1 MTRRLTSKPF
11 VIALLLLLAA
21 SLAANL
27 LLYRKADGALFD
39 EGDRPLIERTVT
51 LFTRGGAN
59 RTQIEAESFPVVMR
73 LPDRTCVE
81 LRRHD
86 GRGYRR
92 ACYDGRNRLVEESEG
107 VVG

>member
-1 MTRRLTSKPF
+1 MSRWTSKPF

-27 LLYRKADGALFD
+27 LLYRKANRPLFE
-39 EGDRPLIERTVT
+39 EGDRPLIERTVG

-59 RTQIEAESFPVVMR
+59 HAAIEAETFPLVMR
-73 LPDRTCVE
+73 LSDRTCVE

-86 GRGYRR
+86 GRGYQR
-92 ACYDGRNRLVEESEG
+92 ACYDGRNRPIEQSEG
-107 VVG
+107 IVG